1 MLPGGKT
8 CNNIPVHPHG
18 TDRQEGRTRP
28 EEFYE
33 EVYSIVR
40 QIPPGRVLTYGAI
53 ARMMGRPRHARL
65 VGEPCGALRP
75 GRGIPCHR
83 VVNSRGGTAP
93 GMGPDSGICSKTKGC
108 LSIGTAASCWNAA
121 CGSRTENRPTND
133 AT

>member
-1 MLPGGKT
+1 MEQTGKRAA
-8 CNNIPVHPHG
+8 HG
-18 TDRQEGRTRP
+18 P

-65 VGEPCGALRP
+65 VGRALWGTP
-75 GRGIPCHR
+75 SGRGIPCHR
-83 VVNSRGGTAP
+83 VVNSRGGT
-93 GMGPDSGICSKTKGC
+93 SGICSKTKGC

>member
-1 MLPGGKT
+1 MEQTGKRAA
-8 CNNIPVHPHG
+8 HG
-18 TDRQEGRTRP
+18 P

-65 VGEPCGALRP
+65 VGRALWGTP
-75 GRGIPCHR
+75 SGRGIPCHR

-93 GMGPDSGICSKTKGC
+93 GWDGQRNLLENEGC

>member
-1 MLPGGKT
+1 MEQTGKRAA
-8 CNNIPVHPHG
+8 HG
-18 TDRQEGRTRP
+18 P

-65 VGEPCGALRP
+65 VGRALWGP
-75 GRGIPCHR
+75 PSGRGIPCHR

-93 GMGPDSGICSKTKGC
+93 GWDGQRNLLENEGVPFHQNGRVVLVRCLWQPDG
-108 LSIGTAASCWNAA
+108 
-121 CGSRTENRPTND
+121 EPPD
-133 AT
+133 E